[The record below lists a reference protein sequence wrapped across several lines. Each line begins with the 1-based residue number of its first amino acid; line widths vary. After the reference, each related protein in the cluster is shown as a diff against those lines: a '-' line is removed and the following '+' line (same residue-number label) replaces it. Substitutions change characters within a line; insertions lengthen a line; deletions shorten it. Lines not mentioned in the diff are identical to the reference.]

1 MTTLP
6 YSQWRQWC
14 LGGNHLQEDS
24 RAAPPER
31 LAQAIWRHQ
40 RLLRDRMST
49 LAGQP
54 LRVLHPGFWN
64 REAGP
69 DFRRA
74 VIRIGDEAPITG
86 DVEVDVSRA
95 QWRAHGH
102 DRNPA
107 YRGVVL
113 HVVWAAEGEEAG
125 RVPVMALQP
134 FLDSSVEELEVWL
147 CSDAA
152 MLPPLTSLGQC
163 APCLRRV
170 SSGVASG
177 VLRQAALVRFQGKA
191 RELQARARQTGWEQA
206 LWEGLF
212 RGLGYK
218 HNSWPMLR
226 LAELIPG
233 LRERC
238 SDAMDSVIFWQASLF
253 GLAGFLPDEL
263 TRRRRGVDQY
273 LRQVWD
279 HWWRER
285 SIWQKQVLPRD
296 SWCRH
301 GLRPANHPHRRLA
314 LAAHWL
320 ARKSFIA
327 SLEQWFSS
335 QEIGQENQMELLAL
349 MQAPEDAFW
358 SRHWTLRSDCMR
370 RPQPLLGIQRMTD
383 LAVNSLLPWFWVRAV
398 SADNPNL
405 ALRAERSFFRWPKSQ
420 DNAVLRLCRQR
431 LLGGQSEEHLSGA
444 AGQQGL
450 LQIAH
455 DFCENANALCADCP
469 FPELLR
475 RQDLNAFPES

>member
-1 MTTLP
+1 LEE
-6 YSQWRQWC
+6 S
-14 LGGNHLQEDS
+14 G
-24 RAAPPER
+24 RAVPPER

-49 LAGQP
+49 LTGEP

-64 REAGP
+64 RGAGP

-74 VIRIGDEAPITG
+74 VIRIGEGLPVTG
-86 DVEVDVSRA
+86 DVEVDASRA
-95 QWRAHGH
+95 QWAAHGH

-113 HVVWAAEGEEAG
+113 HVVWTAGGEEAG
-125 RVPVMALQP
+125 PVPVMALRP
-134 FLDSSVEELEVWL
+134 FLDASVEELEVWL

-152 MLPPLTSLGQC
+152 MEPPLTSLGQC
-163 APCLRRV
+163 APCLRQ
-170 SSGVASG
+170 VAPSVTAA

-191 RELQARARQTGWEQA
+191 RELQARARQVGWEQS

-212 RGLGYK
+212 RGLGYR
-218 HNSWPMLR
+218 HNLWPMQA

-238 SDAMDSVIFWQASLF
+238 PESGNLVLYWQASLL
-253 GLAGFLPDEL
+253 GLAGFLPDDL
-263 TRRRRGVDQY
+263 TGRRRGADSY

-279 HWWRER
+279 YWWRER
-285 SIWQKQVLPRD
+285 SAWERHLMPSG
-296 SWCRH
+296 SWCRQ

-320 ARKSFIA
+320 ARKTFIG
-327 SLEQWFSS
+327 SLERWFGS
-335 QEIGQENQMELLAL
+335 GENDHRGSRELLAL
-349 MQAPEDAFW
+349 LQAPEDDFW
-358 SRHWTLRSDCMR
+358 SRHWTLGSEPMP
-370 RPQPLLGIQRMTD
+370 RPRPLLGEQRLTD

-398 SADNPNL
+398 AANNPDL
-405 ALRAERSFFRWPKSQ
+405 ALRAERAFLGWPESQ

-431 LLGGQSEEHLSGA
+431 LMGGQRQRHLRGA

-450 LQIAH
+450 LQIVH
-455 DFCENANALCADCP
+455 DFCENANALCTGCP
-469 FPELLR
+469 FPEFLR
-475 RQDLNAFPES
+475 RQDGS